1 MIREIVRDRS
11 YSLSYQTVQQH
22 DHNRWVMELEDFGG
36 DSINQLNLAGQLDIA
51 QFLQVA
57 IQVTE
62 VLGQLH
68 QKHIIHKDIVNI
80 Q

>member
-36 DSINQLNLAGQLDIA
+36 DLINQLNLAGRLDIA

-57 IQVTE
+57 I
-62 VLGQLH
+62 
-68 QKHIIHKDIVNI
+68 
-80 Q
+80 